1 MLGLLA
7 CLSESKG
14 LVVPP
19 LDFIEGFPKYS
30 GNVMIPF
37 EGQFSIDVSGLF

>member
-14 LVVPP
+14 LIVPP
-19 LDFIEGFPKYS
+19 LDAIEGFPKYA

-37 EGQFSIDVSGLF
+37 EGQFHIDLGGLF

>member
-14 LVVPP
+14 LIVPP
-19 LDFIEGFPKYS
+19 LDAIEGFPKYDGNIMVPFS
-30 GNVMIPF
+30 GDF
-37 EGQFSIDVSGLF
+37 HIDLGGLF